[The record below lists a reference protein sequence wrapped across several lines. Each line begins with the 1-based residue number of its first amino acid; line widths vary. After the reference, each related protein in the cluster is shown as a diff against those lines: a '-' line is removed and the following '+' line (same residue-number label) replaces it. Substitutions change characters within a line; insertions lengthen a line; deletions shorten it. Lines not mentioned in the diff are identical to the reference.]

1 MKPTSTAAMNKPK
14 ILAIG
19 AHPDDIEFGCGGIL
33 LKEKKLG
40 SEIHLAVCSKGESG
54 TFGTPE
60 IREQETQAAADML
73 NASLTFLEMGGDA
86 HIDSNAQNAKQI
98 AALIREIK
106 PDWLLAPAGYLNQH
120 PDHRNVS
127 LIVRDASRIARYGK
141 VAGLENPP
149 HAIKLL
155 AFYDIVMSDSQPE
168 HPNTL
173 RIDIS
178 EIEGDWEK
186 LMACHESQVTGK
198 NYIQLQQARAR
209 YLGGIYGVSA
219 VQTLYTESP
228 LAFQSLQ
235 AISDAQ
241 TQKF

>member
-1 MKPTSTAAMNKPK
+1 MNNPK

-33 LKEKKLG
+33 LKEKQLG
-40 SEIHLAVCSKGESG
+40 SEIHIAVCSKGESG

-60 IREQETQAAADML
+60 IREKETQAAADML
-73 NASLTFLEMGGDA
+73 DASLTFLNMGGDA
-86 HIDSNAQNAKQI
+86 HIDSNAQNAKQV
-98 AALIREIK
+98 AKLIRDIK

-127 LIVRDASRIARYGK
+127 LIARDASRIARYGK
-141 VAGLENPP
+141 VTGLNQPP
-149 HAIKLL
+149 HKIKLL

-178 EIEGDWEK
+178 EAEENWK
-186 LMACHESQVTGK
+186 ALMACHESQVTGK
-198 NYIQLQQARAR
+198 NYIDLQLARAH

-235 AISDAQ
+235 AISNAQ
-241 TQKF
+241 SQKF